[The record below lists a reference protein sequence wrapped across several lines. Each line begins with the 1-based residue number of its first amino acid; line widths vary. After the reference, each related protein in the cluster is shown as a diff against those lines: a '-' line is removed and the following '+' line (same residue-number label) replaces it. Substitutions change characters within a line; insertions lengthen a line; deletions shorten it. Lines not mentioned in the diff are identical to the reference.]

1 MILTIRL
8 ERVAKTAP
16 LSRAVIFFQRGMN
29 MNGKD
34 IYELLAKQ
42 NIRLFN
48 LSIDN
53 DTMTFIHTNKTV
65 EELMMTSLIYS

>member
-1 MILTIRL
+1 
-8 ERVAKTAP
+8 
-16 LSRAVIFFQRGMN
+16 

-48 LSIDN
+48 LSLDN

-65 EELMMTSLIYS
+65 EEWRSDVKGLYRNLKLLTTKMVALMTKSLICS